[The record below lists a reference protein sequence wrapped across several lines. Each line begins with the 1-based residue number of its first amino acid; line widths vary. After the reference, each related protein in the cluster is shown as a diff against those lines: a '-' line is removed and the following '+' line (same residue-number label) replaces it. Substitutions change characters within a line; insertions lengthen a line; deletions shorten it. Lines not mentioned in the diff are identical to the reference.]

1 MVELESKGRMPE
13 EENHSFS
20 SGWITWYN
28 MFLLLDLAKQ
38 ALERKKW
45 SVTFLDEPID

>member
-20 SGWITWYN
+20 SGGITWQIE
-28 MFLLLDLAKQ
+28 FLLLNLAKQ
-38 ALERKKW
+38 ALEREKW
-45 SVTFLDEPID
+45 SVAFLDKPID

>member
-20 SGWITWYN
+20 SGRIAWQKG
-28 MFLLLDLAKQ
+28 FLLFDLAKQ
-38 ALERKKW
+38 ALEREKW
-45 SVTFLDEPID
+45 SVAFLDEPIG